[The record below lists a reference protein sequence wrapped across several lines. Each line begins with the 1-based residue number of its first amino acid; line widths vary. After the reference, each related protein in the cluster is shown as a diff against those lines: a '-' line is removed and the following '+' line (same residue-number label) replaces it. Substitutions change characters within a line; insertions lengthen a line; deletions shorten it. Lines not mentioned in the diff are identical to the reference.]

1 MNRLLVLASLL
12 WTGISLFTQLI
23 SAWGGGR
30 KTSAVRSGDPWRGV
44 VYNFTS
50 TMLPSRKET
59 ASHNP
64 GNFVAGVIM
73 HVGACLSIL
82 QIVLVSLLNH
92 HFSIPILFPAILL
105 AGMTASAYLLLHRI
119 RKTDLAAISV
129 PDDYIASVMTLL
141 LMCVA
146 FLNEINSISHS
157 QLTAFAILFF
167 IYFPLGKLRHSVFF
181 FAARYDLGK
190 RLGYRGTYPTRG
202 QSLSQHGDRSDER
215 HS

>member
-1 MNRLLVLASLL
+1 
-12 WTGISLFTQLI
+12 
-23 SAWGGGR
+23 
-30 KTSAVRSGDPWRGV
+30 
-44 VYNFTS
+44 
-50 TMLPSRKET
+50 
-59 ASHNP
+59 
-64 GNFVAGVIM
+64 M